1 MSTVAILT
9 AAGSGRRLGA
19 PVPKA
24 LVLLGGVPLVVHA
37 ARRLAASGVVDRIVV
52 PVPAGFEQ
60 DFRRVL
66 DSARLALPVTVSV
79 GGVSRQA
86 SVAAALAELGPD
98 VDVVLVHDAARALA
112 PPDLV
117 VRVAA
122 AVRAGQ
128 RAVVPGAPVPDT
140 IVQVRGPQPGAGS
153 PLEVAGSPL
162 EVAGNPDRGTLRAVQ
177 TPQGFDRALL
187 DRAHAAGRSGAGDE
201 ARAATDD
208 ASLVAALGET
218 VHVVPGADDA
228 AKITTAR
235 DLALAEL
242 TLAAA
247 PRAERTGGQLAGAPR
262 TGVGIDVHAF
272 APPGTGRVLALAG
285 LTWPGE
291 AALAGHSDADVVAH
305 AAADALLSAA
315 GLGDLGSN
323 FGTSE
328 PAWAGATGALLLAE
342 AARRVCAAGFQIGN
356 VAVQL
361 VGTRPRI
368 GLRRAE
374 AEAAL
379 STAAGAP
386 VSLSATTTD
395 GLGLTGR
402 GEGIAAI
409 ATALIVR
416 A

>member
-52 PVPAGFEQ
+52 PVPAGLEQ
-60 DFRRVL
+60 EFRRVL
-66 DSARLALPVTVSV
+66 DGARLNLPVTVSA

-86 SVAAALAELGPD
+86 SVAAALAVLGPD

-117 VRVAA
+117 ARVAA

-153 PLEVAGSPL
+153 PLQ
-162 EVAGNPDRGTLRAVQ
+162 VAGNPDRGTLRAVQ
-177 TPQGFDRALL
+177 TPQGFDRVLL
-187 DRAHAAGRSGAGDE
+187 DRAHAAGRFGAGDE
-201 ARAATDD
+201 ARASTDD

-242 TLAAA
+242 TLAA
-247 PRAERTGGQLAGAPR
+247 GAGAGTALPR

-291 AALAGHSDADVVAH
+291 PALAGHSDADVVAH

-328 PAWAGATGALLLAE
+328 PAWAGAPGALLLAE
-342 AARRVCAAGFQIGN
+342 TARRVRAAGFQIGN

-368 GLRRAE
+368 GPRRVE